1 MKISSKAII
10 KLIIYFFEADVQY
23 LEEFREI
30 QNDLFFWPDRTK
42 IDKVEQFLGKSM
54 IRRMLYT

>member
-10 KLIIYFFEADVQY
+10 KIIIYFFEADVQY
-23 LEEFREI
+23 LEEFHEI
-30 QNDLFFWPDRTK
+30 QNDLFFWPERTK

>member
-23 LEEFREI
+23 LEEFHEI
-30 QNDLFFWPDRTK
+30 QNDLFFWPERTK

>member
-23 LEEFREI
+23 LEEFHEI